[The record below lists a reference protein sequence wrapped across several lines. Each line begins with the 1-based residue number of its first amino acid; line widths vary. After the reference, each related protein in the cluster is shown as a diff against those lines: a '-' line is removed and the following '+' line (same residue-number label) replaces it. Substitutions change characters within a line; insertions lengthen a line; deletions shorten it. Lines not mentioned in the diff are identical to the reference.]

1 MPLSAPTE
9 RETFDSDHRQSFV
22 ITFQSDPVS
31 VQTFVIVIVE
41 IGRTRARKKI
51 REAAGAKYAGKA
63 KAHKEKKT
71 YLTLFPRERNTIYD
85 IKERAKRSEPTQ
97 SMLFSITDSFRVGQ
111 WFMFIHHRRF
121 AFLSTLSLSS
131 LSLSRARAKRRTN
144 ERDQK
149 TNEGKCAH
157 AHKTQ
162 ARARTGKTESDI
174 QIRVFSHSRLTQN
187 RSVDFVHRHL
197 RDRSRQIRTHFP
209 SARAFY
215 VYARA
220 YLATVPACVFFF
232 FCVLENVTP

>member
-1 MPLSAPTE
+1 VPKRISLSFSLSE
-9 RETFDSDHRQSFV
+9 REKRYQ
-22 ITFQSDPVS
+22 
-31 VQTFVIVIVE
+31 
-41 IGRTRARKKI
+41 RTR
-51 REAAGAKYAGKA
+51 EA
-63 KAHKEKKT
+63 
-71 YLTLFPRERNTIYD
+71 
-85 IKERAKRSEPTQ
+85 TQ
-97 SMLFSITDSFRVGQ
+97 SMLHHRFIQIRSLK
-111 WFMFIHHRRF
+111 FMFIHHRRF

>member
-97 SMLFSITDSFRVGQ
+97 SMLFSITDSFSTVTCLFIIVGSR
-111 WFMFIHHRRF
+111 WFP
-121 AFLSTLSLSS
+121 LSLSS
-131 LSLSRARAKRRTN
+131 LSLSLRARAKRRRTRESAHLHARKRRRGHARGEN
-144 ERDQK
+144 RIRYPMK
-149 TNEGKCAH
+149 TN
-157 AHKTQ
+157 T
-162 ARARTGKTESDI
+162 
-174 QIRVFSHSRLTQN
+174 
-187 RSVDFVHRHL
+187 
-197 RDRSRQIRTHFP
+197 
-209 SARAFY
+209 
-215 VYARA
+215 
-220 YLATVPACVFFF
+220 FF
-232 FCVLENVTP
+232 